1 MNSSQALPIVVHK
14 YGGSSVADPEKLK
27 RVARRI
33 IAEKERGKRI
43 VVVVSAMGDTTD
55 RLLALAREVVAT
67 PTARELDML
76 LSVGERISMTL
87 LSMALNEMGHP
98 AKSFTGSQSGI
109 ITDTRH
115 SNARIVEVRP
125 KRISEALDAGLIAI
139 VAGYQGISVEN
150 EVTTLGRGGSD
161 TTAVALAAALGA
173 EYLEICS
180 DVDGVLTTDPRVV
193 NDAQK
198 IEELSFDEMQEMAEA
213 GAKVLNTAAV
223 EYAKRAGITICSV
236 STFGSGTGTVVG
248 DFYEEAR
255 TGFVRAVVFEREV
268 VYVVSDDLFSLSEVD
283 EILLF
288 LDGQAADYKQ
298 FDLKT
303 YGGVGFSFTFI
314 LSLENVHAYQDMKQR
329 LLERFSGRILFLE
342 EWAALS
348 LVGEGINNTGENVKK
363 ALSILKT
370 RGIAVHDIHTS
381 RFRISALVA
390 RDKIDEAVR
399 VCHDTFITKSR
410 KINRGE

>member
-1 MNSSQALPIVVHK
+1 MSALPIVVHK
-14 YGGSSVADPEKLK
+14 YGGSSVADPDKLK
-27 RVARRI
+27 RVAKRI
-33 IAEKERGKRI
+33 IAEKQRNKRV

-55 RLLALAREVVAT
+55 RLLSLAKEVVTT

-125 KRISEALDAGLIAI
+125 RRIVEALGSGLIAI
-139 VAGYQGISVEN
+139 VAGYQGVSTEN

-180 DVDGVLTTDPRVV
+180 DVDGVLSTDPRIVA
-193 NDAQK
+193 DARK
-198 IEELSFDEMQEMAEA
+198 IDRLSFDEMQEMAEA
-213 GAKVLNTAAV
+213 GARVLNTSAV
-223 EYAKRAGITICSV
+223 EYAKRAGITIRSV
-236 STFGSGTGTVVG
+236 STFGTGSGTVVG

-255 TGFVRAVVFEREV
+255 TGLVRAVVFEREMI
-268 VYVVSDDLFSLSEVD
+268 YVVSDDLFNRE
-283 EILLF
+283 EITGLLDF
-288 LDGQAADYKQ
+288 LDDEAADYKQ

-303 YGGVGFSFTFI
+303 YGGGGFSFSFI
-314 LSLENVHAYQDMKQR
+314 LSLENVHGYQAMKER
-329 LLERFSGRILFLE
+329 LVSRFPKPILFFE
-342 EWAALS
+342 EWGALS
-348 LVGEGINNTGENVKK
+348 LVGEGINNTGANVKK
-363 ALSILKT
+363 TLSLLAGRDIP
-370 RGIAVHDIHTS
+370 VHDVHTS
-381 RFRISALVA
+381 RFRISALVD
-390 RDKIDEAVR
+390 RGKIDEAVR
-399 VCHDTFITKSR
+399 LCHDAFIAGK
-410 KINRGE
+410 